1 MRNERPCEIG
11 RAQVSHCTIRRSWK
25 VRENEH
31 EGDLHVRKHL
41 RGLGSGASSV
51 VGKVVDEEGSARDL
65 SSDVRE
71 LGEETENGV
80 LALVER
86 TFIDDTERF
95 LRFGDH
101 FLRDLGKCRKE
112 EQYDDRSTET
122 GYGEVS
128 VLKSTEGIF
137 LTSTVESLG
146 SD

>member
-1 MRNERPCEIG
+1 M
-11 RAQVSHCTIRRSWK
+11 
-25 VRENEH
+25 RENVH
-31 EGDLHVRKHL
+31 EGDLHVGKHL

-71 LGEETENGV
+71 LGEETEDGV

-101 FLRDLGKCRKE
+101 FLRDFGKSSERE
-112 EQYDDRSTET
+112 EDDDSGTET

-137 LTSTVESLG
+137 LTSTVEGLG